1 MANAEEHSFRKRA
14 WIWIRQHAW
23 WIVPALGVLYIL
35 VWWLVPLQL
44 YRFTGTDKAAKL
56 EAITNTRT
64 ALLAGLIGVGALLTF
79 WLNSRVYRVTA
90 ETLRVTEQGQITERY
105 TKAIEQ
111 LGSGKLDVRLGGI
124 YALERIAKDSERD
137 HPTVVEVLSAFV
149 REHSDPV
156 HTESEPSMAKVLNAF
171 LQGDSQP
178 AVEQPDD
185 KPKLK
190 PTTDVRAAIA
200 VLGRLP
206 SRLDV
211 PRADLTRA
219 DFAGAALYRANLS
232 GFGLSDADLQGAG
245 LMEAN
250 LQQANLLWA
259 NLRRAYLHGA
269 NLQDANLRQ
278 AHLHG
283 ANLQDANLRQ
293 AHLEGANL
301 QGANLR
307 QAHLEGANLQ
317 GANLR
322 FADLHWANLE
332 GANLWGAELE
342 GANLRTANLQKVDLT
357 AVRGLTREQLT
368 SSLIDAGTL
377 PFQPRES
384 DSTETRPPDGQ

>member
-278 AHLHG
+278 AHL
-283 ANLQDANLRQ
+283 
-293 AHLEGANL
+293 EGADL

>member
-269 NLQDANLRQ
+269 NLQEANLRQ

-293 AHLEGANL
+293 AHLKGA
-301 QGANLR
+301 
-307 QAHLEGANLQ
+307 
-317 GANLR
+317 
-322 FADLHWANLE
+322 D
-332 GANLWGAELE
+332 LWGAELE

>member
-278 AHLHG
+278 AHL
-283 ANLQDANLRQ
+283 
-293 AHLEGANL
+293 EGADL

-317 GANLR
+317 GANPR

>member
-259 NLRRAYLHGA
+259 NLRRAYLQGA
-269 NLQDANLRQ
+269 NLQ
-278 AHLHG
+278 
-283 ANLQDANLRQ
+283 
-293 AHLEGANL
+293 
-301 QGANLR
+301 
-307 QAHLEGANLQ
+307 GANLQ

-342 GANLRTANLQKVDLT
+342 GATLRTANLQKVDLT